1 MSVGV
6 TVGGGSLLSLCLVLL
21 VLLVRTNAT
30 GVLIKASPSIIA
42 RAAAKRS
49 AVLALIVELPGLAG
63 EPDRLT
69 TEAPGAGGTLGSL
82 GSLGS
87 LTGVARVLA
96 GPFTRAG
103 RLPPLPEVPVS
114 LAASLAAT
122 TPLLS
127 RRWRWRLRSCCAGDT
142 GESGLGGIGIAEPA
156 SLGSFRTWLLLIER
170 ARETV
175 RGVGC
180 ECGKGWG

>member
-1 MSVGV
+1 MAVYSP
-6 TVGGGSLLSLCLVLL
+6 T
-21 VLLVRTNAT
+21 TN
-30 GVLIKASPSIIA
+30 LIKASPSIIA

-49 AVLALIVELPGLAG
+49 AVLALIVGLPGLAG
-63 EPDRLT
+63 EPGLLT
-69 TEAPGAGGTLGSL
+69 REGPGAGGTLSSLSSLGSL

-103 RLPPLPEVPVS
+103 RFPPPPEVPAS
-114 LAASLAAT
+114 LAASLAALLAAT
-122 TPLLS
+122 MPLLS

-156 SLGSFRTWLLLIER
+156 SLGSVRTWLPLTER

-180 ECGKGWG
+180 ECGRGWGWGWG